1 MNKTKV
7 GALIGIAIVGG
18 SILTACGSKIVH
30 GTKGQTKNKTTS
42 ETKYEASA
50 KGQTDYE
57 QQFSGVVTNSSD
69 SRVFVDVTNALTRKA
84 SVLTKSEKV
93 VLLTDNTTIK
103 NESNTRLKSVDLKK
117 GDKIEFVLVDNP
129 ILLRSMPPQ
138 ITGSS
143 IVEIVKV

>member
-7 GALIGIAIVGG
+7 GALIGSAIVGG
-18 SILTACGSKIVH
+18 SILAACGFKAVNSI
-30 GTKGQTKNKTTS
+30 KGQTKDKTPS

-69 SRVFVDVTNALTRKA
+69 SRIFVDVTNGLTRKA
-84 SVLTKSEKV
+84 SILNKSEKV

-129 ILLRSMPPQ
+129 IMLRSTPPQ

>member
-7 GALIGIAIVGG
+7 GALIGSAIVGG
-18 SILTACGSKIVH
+18 SILAACGFKIVNSI
-30 GTKGQTKNKTTS
+30 KGQTKDKTTS

-69 SRVFVDVTNALTRKA
+69 SRVFVDITNALTRKA

>member
-7 GALIGIAIVGG
+7 GSLIGIVVLGG
-18 SILTACGSKIVH
+18 SILAVCGAKVVNSI
-30 GTKGQTKNKTTS
+30 KGQSKDKTKT

-50 KGQTDYE
+50 KGQVDYE

-84 SVLTKSEKV
+84 SVLTKGEKV

-103 NESNTRLKSVDLKK
+103 NDLNARLKSIDLKK
-117 GDKIEFVLVDNP
+117 GDQIEFILVDNP
-129 ILLRSMPPQ
+129 IILRSMPPQ